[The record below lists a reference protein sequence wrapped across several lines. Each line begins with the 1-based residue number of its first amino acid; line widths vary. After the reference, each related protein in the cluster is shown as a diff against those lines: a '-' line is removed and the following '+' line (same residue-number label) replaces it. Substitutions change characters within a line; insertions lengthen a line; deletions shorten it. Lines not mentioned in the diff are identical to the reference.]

1 MNHGL
6 DRRTFLKR
14 GGMLAGGVAVL
25 GQSGLLA
32 ACGSSSNSG
41 TAVAATDTLRF
52 AFLADM
58 QVPDP
63 DIFYEGEGLGV
74 TLSVY
79 DGLLS
84 YKPDKSDF
92 APGLAEAWEV
102 SADGL
107 TYTFHL
113 RSGVTYHDGTAMQAS
128 DFIASFDRRTKV
140 NQGPAYMLADV
151 ASTTAPDASTLVVKL
166 KHPVD
171 PFLHYL
177 ACPWSPKGVSPA
189 LIKSKAVGDDL
200 AQQWL
205 QTNDAG
211 TGPYTIKE
219 FVPSSHY
226 TLVAYDGYWGPKPE
240 FTTIDI
246 QIIPDVTTQRLKL
259 EAGDLDLVTKGL
271 PIGDVESLSKNSKV
285 TVTRYPVATKTALY
299 FNATSGMF
307 ADKALRQAVREALD
321 VPALI
326 EPSYG
331 DTATVST
338 QFYPVGFYPDGVAP
352 DSPTK
357 DTSKLEALVKKLESK
372 KVDLAV
378 DEQGGATDRRV
389 AELIQ
394 TQLQALG
401 LDVTVRGMP
410 TSQTFAMSGQ
420 PDAPRPDLLLNV
432 AGGDALHADAEVRIF
447 FRTGAQPLN
456 WYNYSD
462 PAIDAA
468 MDAGLSS
475 PNTEEATK
483 HYAECASLIVDQA
496 WLVNLADIED
506 VVITS
511 AGVTNVVH
519 DLAAGHT
526 VRLGELKKKA

>member
-1 MNHGL
+1 MNQGV

-14 GGMLAGGVAVL
+14 GGALAGGFAVL
-25 GQSGLLA
+25 GQSGILA
-32 ACGSSSNSG
+32 ACGSSGSSASAK
-41 TAVAATDTLRF
+41 TPSDTLRF

-84 YKPDKSDF
+84 YKPDSSDF
-92 APGLAEAWEV
+92 APGLAESWEV

-113 RSGVTYHDGTAMQAS
+113 RSGVKYHDGTVMQAS
-128 DFIASFDRRTKV
+128 DFITSFARRTKV
-140 NQGPAYMLADV
+140 NQGPAYMLADIT
-151 ASTTAPDASTLVVKL
+151 STTAPDASTLVVKM
-166 KHPVD
+166 KHPVE
-171 PFLHYL
+171 PFLHFM

-189 LIKSKAVGDDL
+189 LIASKAVGDDL
-200 AQQWL
+200 AQEWL
-205 QTNDAG
+205 TTHDAG
-211 TGPYTIKE
+211 TGPYTISE

-226 TLVAYDGYWGPKPE
+226 TLVAYDGYWGPKPD

-307 ADKALRQAVREALD
+307 MDKALRQAVRDALD

-331 DTATVST
+331 DTAKVST
-338 QFYPVGFYPDGVAP
+338 QFYPAGFYPDGVAP

-357 DTSKLEALVKKLESK
+357 DTSKLEALVKTLESK

-420 PDAPRPDLLLNV
+420 PDVPRPDLLLDV
-432 AGGDALHADAEVRIF
+432 AGGDALHADTEVRIF

-462 PAIDAA
+462 PAVDEA

-475 PNTEEATK
+475 STTEEATE
-483 HYAECASLIVDQA
+483 HYAEVAKLIVDQA
-496 WLVNLADIED
+496 WLVNLADIQD